1 MIGRYINASCYAFSG
16 VVILALE
23 ISKGWD
29 AKVTLI
35 ALAAVA
41 YGSYIGLTRRS
52 YWISPYAYVIPVL
65 AICYALFAG

>member
-1 MIGRYINASCYAFSG
+1 M
-16 VVILALE
+16 
-23 ISKGWD
+23 
-29 AKVTLI
+29 TLI